1 MQKNF
6 NFHLILCQRPRQT
19 AKTNPLCQ
27 GIILKPS
34 ILKIIFLGP
43 FILGCQV
50 QSESKISKST
60 ITRDLSAYEKNSCTF
75 TFDQGP
81 LILSQGGRPQY
92 TTVSFQKTFNQGPLL
107 AIVGASAHQ
116 MVSYIKQFGVDIFA
130 LPQPSKGCRNFS
142 SLPEPPD
149 QLGRFFQ
156 EIDRSIGGG
165 ALLGLFLSES
175 RALEYGEHRPVIM
188 IRNDADRWTLAHEF
202 IHSLF
207 AHYRTQFEKFDDQVF
222 VDRWTQVYSESQV
235 QFKSIK
241 SDNLLQD
248 PARAESISEQWL
260 IYAPMALTYLK
271 LFPLEEM
278 TVEATLHSQY
288 LQGRM
293 DTVTDFNLLNSSSY
307 IESNFRFARE
317 IIYQTAQLGQQ
328 LKRALPQGQNNK
340 KYFVMEKQINELVSI
355 MSEAQSLRDQHV
367 PQFLTNSLMVH
378 TEFMPICGHTGK
390 STLIMRSHG
399 SSF

>member
-1 MQKNF
+1 MK
-6 NFHLILCQRPRQT
+6 
-19 AKTNPLCQ
+19 A
-27 GIILKPS
+27 S
-34 ILKIIFLGP
+34 ILKIIFLSP

-81 LILSQGGRPQY
+81 SILNQSGQHQY
-92 TTVSFQKTFNQGPLL
+92 TTVNFHKTFDQGPLL
-107 AIVGASAHQ
+107 AIVGASAHHMVNYIEQ
-116 MVSYIKQFGVDIFA
+116 MGVDIFA
-130 LPQPSKGCRNFS
+130 LPQPTKGCRNFS
-142 SLPEPPD
+142 ALPEPPD

-188 IRNDADRWTLAHEF
+188 IRSDADRWTLAHEF

-241 SDNLLQD
+241 SDNLLRD
-248 PARAESISEQWL
+248 PIRAESISEQWL

-278 TVEATLHSQY
+278 TVESALQNQY
-288 LQGRM
+288 RQRRM
-293 DTVTDFNLLNSSSY
+293 DAVTDFNLLNSSSY

-317 IIYQTAQLGQQ
+317 IIYQTAQIGQRLMQ
-328 LKRALPQGQNNK
+328 ALPKGQNNK
-340 KYFVMEKQINELVSI
+340 KYSVMEKQISELVSI

-367 PQFLTNSLMVH
+367 PQFLASSLMVH
-378 TEFMPICGHTGK
+378 SALVPICGHTGR
-390 STLIMRSHG
+390 SNLFMRSRG